1 MARIAVIGL
10 GAMGSRMARRL
21 VAAGHDVSVWNRTPE
36 RAAELGLTSAATPAD
51 AARGRDFALTMVSD
65 PQALA
70 DVTEGD
76 EGVLAGAPGT
86 LIQMSTVGV
95 EATDRLRAA
104 SDVPVLDA
112 PVTGS
117 RAEAEAG
124 TLVIYAAGADDVF
137 ERARP
142 ILEVLGTPLRVSDGQ
157 RAKLVANGV
166 LVGTIAVL
174 GEALVLARALGLD
187 DDTAWSVL
195 AKTPLGSQVE
205 RRREQ
210 LADGEFPPRFAL
222 SLARKDAQL
231 IEQTG
236 AEGDVGAA
244 ARTYLEQAEAA
255 GYGDRDYAAVLKW
268 LLQHFA

>member
-1 MARIAVIGL
+1 MPRVAVVGL

-21 VAAGHDVSVWNRTPE
+21 LDAGHDVSVWNRTPE
-36 RAAELGLTSAATPAD
+36 RAGELGLTSAPSPAD
-51 AARGRDFALTMVSD
+51 AARGAEFAITMVSD
-65 PQALA
+65 PAALA
-70 DVTEGD
+70 EVTEGD
-76 EGVLAGAPGT
+76 DGVLAGSPGV

-95 EATDRLRAA
+95 EATERLRAA
-104 SDVPVLDA
+104 ATVPLLDA
-112 PVTGS
+112 PVLGS
-117 RAEAEAG
+117 RAEAEAAK
-124 TLVIYAAGADDVF
+124 LVIFASGDDDVF

-187 DDTAWSVL
+187 DDTTWQVL
-195 AKTPLGSQVE
+195 AKTPLGAQAE

-210 LADGEFPPRFAL
+210 LAAGDFPPRFAL

-236 AEGDVGAA
+236 AEAEVGAA
-244 ARTYLEQAEAA
+244 ARRYLEQAERD
-255 GYGDRDYAAVLKW
+255 GYGDNDYAVVLRW
-268 LLQHFA
+268 LLEHFA

>member
-1 MARIAVIGL
+1 MARVAVIGL
-10 GAMGSRMARRL
+10 GAMGSRLARRL
-21 VAAGHDVSVWNRTPE
+21 LDAGHDLAVWNRTPE
-36 RAAELGLTSAATPAD
+36 RADELGLTAAAT
-51 AARGRDFALTMVSD
+51 TMVSD
-65 PQALA
+65 PAALA
-70 DVTEGD
+70 DVTERPN
-76 EGVLAGAPGT
+76 GVLAGAPET

-95 EATDRLRAA
+95 EATERLRAA
-104 SDVPVLDA
+104 AAIPILDA
-112 PVTGS
+112 PVLGS

-124 TLVIYAAGADDVF
+124 TLVIFAGGDADVF

-142 ILEVLGTPLRVSDGQ
+142 VLDVLGTPVHVGGVGDGS

-174 GEALVLARALGLD
+174 GEALVLARTLGLD

-195 AKTPLGSQVE
+195 AKTPLGAQVE

-210 LADGEFPPRFAL
+210 LASGEFPPRFAL

-244 ARTYLEQAEAA
+244 ARRYLEQAEAA

-268 LLQHFA
+268 LLEDFA